1 MFPKSP
7 HPTLHKML
15 RVRQRGKPWMLDRG
29 GQGKKPPALCALNNC
44 SESSPFG
51 KWEDWIWGLHKD
63 ILSDTKILWVGNLYY
78 DSQQK
83 VPLSKWNHWQER
95 RDSRIWEAAR
105 RNHEVQRT
113 SNSGENCYRFKWKQF
128 KRSSLL
134 WVCGSK
140 RIPEYFS
147 LFSGLYSTYLFFLQ
161 LPRQILLVD
170 ELGRV
175 KRTGLLP
182 TIFSAYLVDLSV
194 DTTELWQL
202 KHCNIRTSWNRLW
215 ASWKPH
221 ENHMEQTWRA
231 GPDKRV
237 DADICKSLLRSEVR
251 RVLGCSIVN
260 TTADF
265 GNHHR
270 VEAWRRRWFC
280 FGTSEWPKPVGST
293 ALHSPTIRTLLDNR
307 KILTFLICSPSLF
320 ESVPFREKLETLSH
334 SLARKLDFS

>member
-113 SNSGENCYRFKWKQF
+113 SNSGENCYRFKWKQS
-128 KRSSLL
+128 RSLGITESLDWL
-134 WVCGSK
+134 ISLVCTPHISSSCNSPG
-140 RIPEYFS
+140 R
-147 LFSGLYSTYLFFLQ
+147 FFL
-161 LPRQILLVD
+161 
-170 ELGRV
+170 
-175 KRTGLLP
+175 
-182 TIFSAYLVDLSV
+182 
-194 DTTELWQL
+194 WM
-202 KHCNIRTSWNRLW
+202 N
-215 ASWKPH
+215 
-221 ENHMEQTWRA
+221 
-231 GPDKRV
+231 
-237 DADICKSLLRSEVR
+237 
-251 RVLGCSIVN
+251 
-260 TTADF
+260 
-265 GNHHR
+265 
-270 VEAWRRRWFC
+270 
-280 FGTSEWPKPVGST
+280 
-293 ALHSPTIRTLLDNR
+293 
-307 KILTFLICSPSLF
+307 
-320 ESVPFREKLETLSH
+320 
-334 SLARKLDFS
+334 